1 MSLYQP
7 VRNEMIRLL
16 STPRLSTYTAACN
29 GDIKQAVELYQWNLE
44 VSGAIFPSIHYF
56 EVALRNT
63 MDTRLTKVF
72 GTAGQSWFDRT
83 DIGLTDKARN
93 KIAMAKRYVTGA
105 GHTVTHGHVIAELTL
120 GFWWSL
126 LAEGYN
132 DTLWAPALRAGFQ
145 NARVR
150 RLHDAVDEIRKLRNR
165 VAHHEP
171 LIHHD
176 VEAEYARILATAEY
190 ISPRLAWWIDA
201 TSSLSSVLARRP

>member
-16 STPRLSTYTAACN
+16 STPRLSTYAAACN

-63 MDTRLTKVF
+63 MDTRLTNVF

-83 DIGLTDKARN
+83 DIGLTGKARG
-93 KIAMAKRYVTGA
+93 KIALAKRYVTDA

-132 DTLWAPALRAGFQ
+132 DTLWAPALRAGFH

-150 RLHDAVDEIRKLRNR
+150 KLHDAVDEIRKLRNR

-176 VEAEYARILATAEY
+176 LEAEYARILATAEY